1 VGLIDFALQERLGN
15 GVGLIDFA
23 LQERL
28 GNGVGLIDFALQE
41 RLGIGVRE
49 VGLVGPGFVGDGRLG
64 FFVTFVCFDDLEEPY
79 DGFFV
84 GFVEVAL

>member
-1 VGLIDFALQERLGN
+1 LIDFALQERLGI
-15 GVGLIDFA
+15 GVRDVGLVGPGFVGGI
-23 LQERL
+23 
-28 GNGVGLIDFALQE
+28 GVGLIDFALQE

-64 FFVTFVCFDDLEEPY
+64 FFVTFVCFDDLEEPD

-84 GFVEVAL
+84 GFVEVGL